1 MYVDFV
7 IKVKVKRNLEKI
19 NICFVYIFILR
30 FFFFNIQK
38 YFIGKI
44 FYSKFFFY
52 LNKFKNDVVC

>member
-30 FFFFNIQK
+30 FFFYI
-38 YFIGKI
+38 YRSI
-44 FYSKFFFY
+44 
-52 LNKFKNDVVC
+52 L